1 MQFSTFRAW
10 YMASSLSESLADTHS
25 QSDTASS
32 HNLSTAALQADA
44 ADAAET
50 AAAVHSEHSG
60 DDAYYYS
67 YDDTDDAGADGDA
80 EQYDDDISDDV
91 ASEALALQSALRLA
105 EAHVDAVFERLAVA
119 CDASGLVS
127 CGAFISAMGDVS
139 GARGMRRARARRA
152 AAAAL
157 KLFSLFTDSDDSPA
171 AATAAT
177 AATTAGVATNQ
188 AVDFA
193 ELASGISV
201 LCGSGP
207 VRRAQ
212 AAFALYDL
220 EGSGHVTRAELAMYL
235 SSVFR
240 VLALAGGSSPTAAAV
255 AASNAA
261 VAAAR
266 GGGGSAGAAA
276 VSFGEFL
283 AWSVHVCSGSG
294 LHDGDDHGDEHDDDD
309 LLEQDESEGDVSDDV
324 SDDVDTA
331 QQQQQQQQQRQQ
343 LPAAVAAAAAAGVQL
358 TLAEARALTN
368 LDKHAAAHVFAAF
381 ADAADA
387 HGGGGITL
395 RAFQR
400 CFASLV
406 EPVAGRNAAAAVARA
421 SPIIDRLFSVF
432 DKNNGEC

>member
-1 MQFSTFRAW
+1 MQYSTFRAW

-50 AAAVHSEHSG
+50 AAAVPSDYS
-60 DDAYYYS
+60 DYYN
-67 YDDTDDAGADGDA
+67 YDDSADGD
-80 EQYDDDISDDV
+80 DVSGSDV
-91 ASEALALQSALRLA
+91 SEAQALQSALRLA

-127 CGAFISAMGDVS
+127 CSAFISAMGDVS
-139 GARGMRRARARRA
+139 GARGMRRARAQRT

-171 AATAAT
+171 AAATAASATAGVAAT
-177 AATTAGVATNQ
+177 AANQ

-220 EGSGHVTRAELAMYL
+220 EGSGYITRAELAMYL

-240 VLALAGGSSPTAAAV
+240 VLALAGGSAPTAAAV
-255 AASNAA
+255 AASNAV

-266 GGGGSAGAAA
+266 GSGSSAGTAAA

-283 AWSVHVCSGSG
+283 AWSVHICSGAG
-294 LHDGDDHGDEHDDDD
+294 LHDGDDCDEEPEEEDDV
-309 LLEQDESEGDVSDDV
+309 SNDVSDDV
-324 SDDVDTA
+324 ATA
-331 QQQQQQQQQRQQ
+331 QQQQQRPQKQQ
-343 LPAAVAAAAAAGVQL
+343 LPPAVAAAAAAGVQL

-381 ADAADA
+381 AEAADA
-387 HGGGGITL
+387 DDGGGIT
-395 RAFQR
+395 RHAFQQ

-432 DKNNGEC
+432 DKNNGECC

>member
-1 MQFSTFRAW
+1 LLYTLPQAFADAGIDPESGGVMQYSTFRAW

-50 AAAVHSEHSG
+50 AAAVPSEYSDYYNY
-60 DDAYYYS
+60 DDA
-67 YDDTDDAGADGDA
+67 DADGD
-80 EQYDDDISDDV
+80 DVSDVV
-91 ASEALALQSALRLA
+91 ASEAQALQSALRLA

-127 CGAFISAMGDVS
+127 CSAFISAMGDIS
-139 GARGMRRARARRA
+139 GARGMRRARAQRT

-171 AATAAT
+171 AGTAKVAAT
-177 AATTAGVATNQ
+177 AANQ

-193 ELASGISV
+193 ELASGTSV

-220 EGSGHVTRAELAMYL
+220 EGSGHITRAELAMYL

-240 VLALAGGSSPTAAAV
+240 VLALAGGSAPTAAAV

-266 GGGGSAGAAA
+266 GSGSSTGTVAAA

-283 AWSVHVCSGSG
+283 AWSVHICSGAG
-294 LHDGDDHGDEHDDDD
+294 LHDCDDCDDEPEEDD
-309 LLEQDESEGDVSDDV
+309 DVSDDV
-324 SDDVDTA
+324 SDDVATA
-331 QQQQQQQQQRQQ
+331 QQQQQLQRQQ
-343 LPAAVAAAAAAGVQL
+343 KQQLPPAVAAAAAAGVQL

-381 ADAADA
+381 AEAADA
-387 HGGGGITL
+387 DDGGGIT
-395 RAFQR
+395 RHAFQQ